1 MRTALLTL
9 MCAAGSLL
17 AACGRHDAVPPPPAT
32 ATAAIAVAA
41 VAPHSAPS
49 MSPPEAPAP
58 TADDEEPMDVSALRL
73 PQPDDTEPVPV
84 K

>member
-1 MRTALLTL
+1 MRTALLLL
-9 MCAAGSLL
+9 MGVAGSLL

-32 ATAAIAVAA
+32 ATAAIAVAGA
-41 VAPHSAPS
+41 APHAASS
-49 MSPPEAPAP
+49 TSPAP

-73 PQPDDTEPVPV
+73 PQPDDTEPVPE